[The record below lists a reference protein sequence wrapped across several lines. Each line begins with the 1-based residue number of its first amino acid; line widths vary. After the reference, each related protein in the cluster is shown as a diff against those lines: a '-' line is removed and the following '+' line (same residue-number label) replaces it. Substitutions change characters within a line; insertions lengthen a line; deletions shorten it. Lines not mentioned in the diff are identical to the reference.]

1 MQKYI
6 SLLRGVNVSGHK
18 KILMADLK
26 ALYEG
31 LGFEQIKTY
40 IQSGNVIFEA
50 ENDDNLAAKIEKA
63 ILVKYGFEVPVTIIL
78 QTDLGTIMSN
88 NPFLNQ
94 ANVDVEKL
102 HIMFLSATPDAILH
116 QKIEAISYAPDEFI
130 INENVVYLHCPINYG
145 NSKLTNTFFESKL
158 KLKAT
163 TRNLKTCQVLSEI

>member
-6 SLLRGVNVSGHK
+6 SLLRGINVSGHK

-40 IQSGNVIFEA
+40 IQSGNVVFEA
-50 ENDDNLAAKIEKA
+50 ENEDNLAAKIEKA
-63 ILVKYGFEVPVTIIL
+63 ILDKYGFEVPVTIIL
-78 QTDLGTIMSN
+78 LADLGTIMSN

-94 ANVDVEKL
+94 VNVDAEKL
-102 HIMFLSATPDAILH
+102 HITFLSATPDAVLQ
-116 QKIEAISYAPDEFI
+116 QKLEAISFAPDEFI
-130 INENVVYLHCPINYG
+130 INENTVYLHCPINYG

-158 KLKAT
+158 KVKAT
-163 TRNLKTCQVLSEI
+163 TRNLKTCNVLLEL